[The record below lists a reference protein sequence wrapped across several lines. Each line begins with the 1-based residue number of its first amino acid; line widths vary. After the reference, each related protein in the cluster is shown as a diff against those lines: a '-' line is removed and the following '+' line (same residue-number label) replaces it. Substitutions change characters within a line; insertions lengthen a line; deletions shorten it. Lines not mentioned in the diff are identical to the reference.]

1 MNPPILPRSLDGRLA
16 VGCILLALMLA
27 AAGAKIVRQQEQL
40 DAKPAVTER
49 VVYRKVQ
56 GPTRVEVRTIT
67 KPDGEKIV
75 ERIRVVEKVEIDTM
89 TEYVEVPVGALAPK
103 KRTRYLGIGVDPLN
117 YARLPRIRAG
127 VTLWNKVD
135 AGVSYDARFSP
146 VGGAVGLELAYR
158 F

>member
-1 MNPPILPRSLDGRLA
+1 MLPSKLDERLLL
-16 VGCILLALMLA
+16 VCIVLGLLLA

-40 DAKPAVTER
+40 AAKPAIQER

-56 GPTRVEVRTIT
+56 GPTRTEVRTIT
-67 KPDGEKIV
+67 KPGGEV
-75 ERIRVVEKVEIDTM
+75 VRERIRVVEKVEIDTM

-103 KRTRYLGIGVDPLN
+103 KRTRYVGLGVDPLN

-127 VTLWNKVD
+127 VTLWNTVD

-146 VGGAVGLELAYR
+146 VAGAVGLELAYR

>member
-1 MNPPILPRSLDGRLA
+1 MPLWPKSLNDRLLVACIILG
-16 VGCILLALMLA
+16 LLLA

-40 DAKPAVTER
+40 DAKPAVQDR

-67 KPDGEKIV
+67 KPGGEVIV
-75 ERIRVVEKVEIDTM
+75 ERIRVVEKVEIERQ
-89 TEYVEVPVGALAPK
+89 TEYVEVPAHVLAPK
-103 KRTRYLGIGVDPLN
+103 KRTRYVGLGVDPLN

-127 VTLWNKVD
+127 VTLWNGTVD

-146 VGGAVGLELAYR
+146 IAGAVGLEMAYR

>member
-1 MNPPILPRSLDGRLA
+1 MLPSKLDERLLL
-16 VGCILLALMLA
+16 VCIVLGLLLA
-27 AAGAKIVRQQEQL
+27 AAGAKIVRLQEQL
-40 DAKPAVTER
+40 AAKPAVVDR
-49 VVYRKVQ
+49 VVYKRVQ

-67 KPDGEKIV
+67 KPGGETVV
-75 ERIRVVEKVEIDTM
+75 ERIRTVESVIVDTV
-89 TEYVEVPVGALAPK
+89 TEHAEAPAAP
-103 KRTRYLGIGVDPLN
+103 RPRNRYLGVGVDPLN

-127 VTLWNKVD
+127 VTLWNTVD